1 MTRGEYEL
9 ARHPVASVFKLS
21 VVLNEPLLLP
31 LRRDMAEDGRNCL
44 DSPKIGRRDVPDSAV
59 TSQRWPRTKSPN
71 SANVLSTVGWDDVQ
85 TLICSGPFF
94 ISDTSPVLHSPP
106 NFHHSDASHGQ
117 PGVDA
122 GA

>member
-21 VVLNEPLLLP
+21 WVLNEPLLLP

-44 DSPKIGRRDVPDSAV
+44 DSPKMVDATFPTRPSPANGLVQSL
-59 TSQRWPRTKSPN
+59 PN
-71 SANVLSTVGWDDVQ
+71 SANVLSTAGWDDVQ
-85 TLICSGPFF
+85 TLICSGHFL

-117 PGVDA
+117 PGVDV